1 MFILVL
7 TLPLSIQIYRPSLVI
22 EYFILNNMGLCH
34 LQSACKVPD
43 GKYSFYGGN
52 LIFRGH
58 FTASGEET
66 SIVIAV
72 QFGFAGGYSAWLN
85 GQFLGS
91 AQGSPSV
98 SLSDDTWTIPS
109 GSLRIGQDNVFVI
122 VQGV

>member
-1 MFILVL
+1 
-7 TLPLSIQIYRPSLVI
+7 
-22 EYFILNNMGLCH
+22 MGLCH
-34 LQSACKVPD
+34 VQSACEASE
-43 GKYSFYGGN
+43 GEYSFYGGN
-52 LIFRGH
+52 LVFRGH
-58 FTASGEET
+58 FTASGEEN
-66 SIVIAV
+66 SIAIAV

-98 SLSDDTWTIPS
+98 SLSNKTWTIPS